1 MTGLRVSN
9 KEVKDLCT
17 EDVSVR
23 EAYNE
28 NGALL
33 YVKFLRLNRIDDL
46 GIS

>member
-9 KEVKDLCT
+9 KEVKELCT
-17 EDVSVR
+17 QDVEVR
-23 EAYNE
+23 EAYNDK
-28 NGALL
+28 GALL